1 MARRPS
7 TCAGGARAEPDPPV
21 AIYLVRHAEARV
33 AEQSRFADEG
43 LTPTGVQQART
54 LAKALREVNFSCCL
68 SSPLR
73 RALETAQ
80 LLLEGRDIPL
90 RLDANLA
97 EGWPGDLVGLSE
109 VEAMARYPDDFRL
122 GRTVIVRIAATGRTA
137 PGGETR
143 AAFLARAAAAA
154 ELVLAELERG
164 DASVLVVAHGG
175 LLNYLLQ
182 ILLRM
187 PVRDEVPFGFEHCGL
202 ARLLHYREKPGF
214 GPFPMVR
221 FGAP

>member
-1 MARRPS
+1 M
-7 TCAGGARAEPDPPV
+7 T
-21 AIYLVRHAEARV
+21 HA
-33 AEQSRFADEG
+33 SRFADEG
-43 LTPTGVQQART
+43 LTPTGAQQART
-54 LAKALREVNFSCCL
+54 LAKALRTVDFTSCL

-109 VEAMARYPDDFRL
+109 AEAMGRYPDDFRL
-122 GRTVIVRIAATGRTA
+122 GRTVIARIAATGRTA

-143 AAFLARAAAAA
+143 EAFLARAAAAA
-154 ELVLAELERG
+154 ELVQRELERG
-164 DASVLVVAHGG
+164 DSSVLVVAHGG

-187 PVRDEVPFGFEHCGL
+187 SVRDEVPFGFENCGL
-202 ARLLHYREKPGF
+202 ARLLYYREKPGF

-221 FGAP
+221 FDAP